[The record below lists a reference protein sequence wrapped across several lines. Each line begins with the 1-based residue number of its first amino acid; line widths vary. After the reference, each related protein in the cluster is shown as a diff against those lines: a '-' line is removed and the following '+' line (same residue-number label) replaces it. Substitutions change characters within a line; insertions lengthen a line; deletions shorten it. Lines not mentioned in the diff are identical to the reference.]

1 GRLAVPRP
9 PRPDDHPVERRPRG
23 PRRRSADPHGRR
35 AAPLRLPPLGVRVRR
50 APLRAPPGP
59 DAGGARGPPALDP
72 SMAPLLPLAPG
83 RHLMSTS
90 RIPAFHRMPVE
101 ERRRKLAGALDLSP
115 ADLETLGALHAL
127 PLEVADTM
135 VENALGTFALP
146 FGVALNFLV
155 NGREH
160 VIPMVVEEPS
170 VIAAASSA
178 ALVARAAGGF
188 VAEADPGT
196 MI

>member
-1 GRLAVPRP
+1 MPRWAA
-9 PRPDDHPVERRPRG
+9 RG
-23 PRRRSADPHGRR
+23 SISGSRSTTPHASRSPARR
-35 AAPLRLPPLGVRVRR
+35 AAGHGPARRPSPSPP
-50 APLRAPPGP
+50 
-59 DAGGARGPPALDP
+59 RGPPALDP
-72 SMAPLLPLAPG
+72 NMAPLLPLAPG

-155 NGREH
+155 NGR
-160 VIPMVVEEPS
+160 
-170 VIAAASSA
+170 
-178 ALVARAAGGF
+178 
-188 VAEADPGT
+188 
-196 MI
+196 

>member
-1 GRLAVPRP
+1 
-9 PRPDDHPVERRPRG
+9 
-23 PRRRSADPHGRR
+23 
-35 AAPLRLPPLGVRVRR
+35 
-50 APLRAPPGP
+50 
-59 DAGGARGPPALDP
+59 
-72 SMAPLLPLAPG
+72 
-83 RHLMSTS
+83 MSTS

-178 ALVARAAGGF
+178 RQSLPVATASASIPFMMPLLCVAARYGS
-188 VAEADPGT
+188 AAANS
-196 MI
+196 